1 VKEVTNIKDY
11 EAESNAIQ
19 TTFHK
24 SMYRGQKTMF
34 THTNHEE

>member
-24 SMYRGQKTMF
+24 SM
-34 THTNHEE
+34 